1 MTSEEIRAFI
11 ARHVAAWGRHDVPA
25 LMASYA
31 DDCELVS
38 PLFRIVRGKAA
49 VEASYR
55 EAFRIFGDVEV
66 RLDDVLIDHDD
77 PSGDKVAYTSTHTMT
92 HLGEVL
98 GFPATGRRF
107 TLAGVFMLS
116 FKDGR
121 IATERRL
128 YDLTE
133 IMLQI
138 SSARRSP
145 QATKDMN

>member
-25 LMASYA
+25 LMESYA

-49 VEASYR
+49 IAVSYG
-55 EAFRIFGDVEV
+55 ELFRIFGALEIHVE
-66 RLDDVLIDHDD
+66 DVLIDHEA
-77 PSGDKVAYTSTHTMT
+77 GDRVAYMTTMSGT
-92 HLGEVL
+92 HLGEML
-98 GFPATGRRF
+98 GFPGTGRR
-107 TLAGVFMLS
+107 LSVKGVFMLA

-121 IATERRL
+121 IASERRL

-138 SSARRSP
+138 SSARRSR
-145 QATKDMN
+145 QAPTDMN